1 MKRTL
6 WGRTEDLLLA
16 EEISEEDAKKTKD
29 VGDSRWHEDVSIA
42 FEGCLALCALKT
54 KNKFTGIKFSVNFTQ
69 P

>member
-29 VGDSRWHEDVSIA
+29 VGDSR
-42 FEGCLALCALKT
+42 
-54 KNKFTGIKFSVNFTQ
+54 
-69 P
+69 